1 MLQVQCPDCSKTYDV
16 ADDLA
21 GKTAKCRE
29 CGAPIPIPIPKLHAN
44 ADNTAT
50 RTKPASAT
58 SASSSSLKATMNSPT
73 KPVPTKSSP
82 PKPTTAPPAKSKPTT
97 KQKTAPKKRSVD
109 DFFEDDVSDGDDY
122 DEMEEVEELDEV
134 EDYGET
140 RQRPKSRR
148 KKHSAK
154 GAQQAGRVGA
164 FVAAGAGKLAW
175 TIWLWVMRATGA
187 FGLLFLVFATIGLF
201 LRPTLGG
208 FGVIFLMFGMLLMGM
223 KGVCGVGIP
232 WSSDSKIEGFA
243 AEVIGSLLVLISN
256 PVGWGVILLLIG
268 YVRLENGML
277 SIGPRH
283 NAAVLQPEAVQNPN
297 QPGLATPV
305 ASGGTATESF
315 QIANIPIPEFQNLSP
330 LRPIGPQIQFA
341 SSRAIPIGQVAGT
354 QMQFSY
360 YEPIGAHSPQSLSC
374 VIVASAGT
382 NLLVGNAA
390 PTPEYEKETRPYVD
404 AGFAVLGISL
414 DGEISDLQTSSDA
427 EFSRGYQQFR
437 AAAAGLVNVR
447 NGIEF
452 LTRKVPQVD
461 PQRIFI
467 AGHSSA
473 GTLALLAATHEPR
486 LRGCAAYC
494 PRSDVEALL
503 RPMYH
508 QQNVDRTLPDLRN
521 FAKQSS
527 PLVQVSRTT
536 RPVFLFHA
544 ADDSNTPVA
553 ESRRFRQLLQS
564 NNKQVD
570 YVEVLTGDHYDSMI
584 QQGIPRAIP
593 WMRQLAATSAAA
605 VPATAQATTP
615 NRTNPGV
622 PKGAELP
629 AFPFGNLPPPSNIP
643 RQPVGRVVTFRFQSF
658 AGNGDSIAAARQALK
673 ETAWADLNDLQI
685 DPEKGEIRIG
695 QLGGSVSTE
704 PARQALTA
712 AGFEM
717 LPGVSIGNKSAIP
730 VATTVPNVKSQP
742 NTEPE
747 TTPPPTANAPAKSP
761 SANTT
766 TTKPAPKDKP
776 PATSPPAKAR
786 ENQAPRRIVKFRYER
801 FSGKGSSD
809 KALRDALKRFEW
821 ANPEDIV
828 LDIKDHEIRIG
839 LLKESSDFEPARKA
853 LSNAGFVMAPGVT
866 TATVKD

>member
-29 CGAPIPIPIPKLHAN
+29 CGAPISIPQLRAN
-44 ADNTAT
+44 ADNAAN
-50 RTKPASAT
+50 RTKPDSAT
-58 SASSSSLKATMNSPT
+58 SASASSLKAAIATPAKPAPT
-73 KPVPTKSSP
+73 KPLS
-82 PKPTTAPPAKSKPTT
+82 PKPTTAPLAKSKPTA
-97 KQKTAPKKRSVD
+97 KQKPAPKKRSVD
-109 DFFEDDVSDGDDY
+109 DFFEDDGNDGDDY
-122 DEMEEVEELDEV
+122 DELEEVDELDEV
-134 EDYGET
+134 EDYGAT
-140 RQRPKSRR
+140 RKRPKSRR
-148 KKHSAK
+148 KKHSANS
-154 GAQQAGRVGA
+154 AQQVGRVGA

-187 FGLLFLVFATIGLF
+187 FGLLFLVFATIGTF
-201 LRPTLGG
+201 LRPNLGS

-232 WSSDSKIEGFA
+232 WSRDSKVEGFA

-268 YVRLENGML
+268 YIRLENGML
-277 SIGPRH
+277 SIGPRQ
-283 NAAVLQPEAVQNPN
+283 NVEVVQPEAVQNPI
-297 QPGLATPV
+297 QPGLVTPV
-305 ASGGTATESF
+305 ASGVTATDSF
-315 QIANIPIPEFQNLSP
+315 QIANIPIPEFQNLPP

-354 QMQFSY
+354 QMHFSY
-360 YEPIGAHSPQSLSC
+360 YEPIGAHSPQSLPC

-390 PTPEYEKETRPYVD
+390 PTPEYDKETRPYVD

-461 PQRIFI
+461 PQKIFI

-473 GTLALLAATHEPR
+473 GTLALLAATNEPR

-494 PRSDVEALL
+494 PCSDVERLL
-503 RPMYH
+503 RPMFS
-508 QQNVDRTLPDLRN
+508 QRNVDRTLPDLRN

-527 PLVQVSRTT
+527 PLVQVSRTIC
-536 RPVFLFHA
+536 PVFLFHA

-564 NNKQVD
+564 NNKQVN
-570 YVEVLTGDHYDSMI
+570 YFEVLTGDHYDSMI

-593 WMRQLAATSAAA
+593 WMRQLATTSAAT
-605 VPATAQATTP
+605 VPATAQATAP

-658 AGNGDSIAAARQALK
+658 AGNGDSIAAARQALR
-673 ETAWADLNDLQI
+673 ETAWADLNDLEI
-685 DPEKGEIRIG
+685 DSAKGEIRIG
-695 QLGGSVSTE
+695 QLGGSLSTE
-704 PARQALTA
+704 PAREALA
-712 AGFEM
+712 NAGFQM

-730 VATTVPNVKSQP
+730 VAATAPNTKSQP
-742 NTEPE
+742 NTETE
-747 TTPPPTANAPAKSP
+747 TSSPTTANAPSKSP
-761 SANTT
+761 LPKTT

-786 ENQAPRRIVKFRYER
+786 ENQTPRRIVKFRYER

-828 LDIKDHEIRIG
+828 LDVKDHEIRIG
-839 LLKESSDFEPARKA
+839 LLMESSDFEPARKA
-853 LSNAGFVMAPGVT
+853 LSNAGFVLAPGVT